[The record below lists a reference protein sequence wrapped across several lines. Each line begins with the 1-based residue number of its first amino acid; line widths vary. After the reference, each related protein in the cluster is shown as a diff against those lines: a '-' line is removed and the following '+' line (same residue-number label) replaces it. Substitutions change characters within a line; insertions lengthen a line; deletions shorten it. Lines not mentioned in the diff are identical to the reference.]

1 MSNFHE
7 YLEHNHPEF
16 HQELLNEIDMK
27 YWMDK
32 AAQMVGGVE
41 KVGKAALQKM
51 ALKLALAA
59 AGSSALTGGV
69 QAQERPYEQVPTKPI
84 ATMQTPDEEIS
95 PLAGRARAMLGDN
108 KIDVNYKDIKKNPKT
123 GKVKEITFEI
133 QIPTYR
139 EVSKYSKQDY
149 DPTITIKNEIKKIFL
164 KKELKDL
171 NLNPYNIKS
180 AAINDDM
187 IPGKPVDVI
196 KKVLNTYDNYIL
208 NNYYKSYIDYKMH
221 PKMSNDKQLMTITL
235 YF

>member
-1 MSNFHE
+1 MSNFYE
-7 YLEHNHPEF
+7 YLENNHPKF

-51 ALKLALAA
+51 ALKLALGA
-59 AGSSALTGGV
+59 AGASALTGGG
-69 QAQERPYEQVPTKPI
+69 QAQERPYEQVPVKPAI
-84 ATMQTPDEEIS
+84 TMQKPDEEIN
-95 PLAGRARAMLGDN
+95 PLAGRAKAMLGDN
-108 KIDVNYKDIKKNPKT
+108 KIDVNFKDIKKNPK

-171 NLNPYNIKS
+171 NLNPYSIKS
-180 AAINDDM
+180 AAINDEM
-187 IPGKPVDVI
+187 ISGRPFDVI
-196 KKVLNTYDNYIL
+196 KKVLNTADPSMNTI
-208 NNYYKSYIDYKMH
+208 YKQYIDYKMH